1 MLSILSPLPHRG
13 DVDCVGWDACG
24 QYTIHNE
31 PALFSIPHSQTVM
44 LQFADSMHSEHV
56 SNSPLSDVMQHRY
69 VPGHLDI
76 VGSPPWN
83 AIIESIAVWCAV
95 VVESVGSVNEWF
107 YDESAPDHKLLV
119 ETALSP
125 SSSGR
130 RPHLSDLLPVLLC
143 RGFRLSSSP
152 SDHQ

>member
-1 MLSILSPLPHRG
+1 MLSILFPLPHRG
-13 DVDCVGWDACG
+13 DVDCVDWDAYG

-31 PALFSIPHSQTVM
+31 PALFSITHSQTAM

-56 SNSPLSDVMQHRY
+56 SNSLLSDVKPHRY
-69 VPGHLDI
+69 APEHLDI
-76 VGSPPWN
+76 VGSPPSN
-83 AIIESIAVWCAV
+83 AIIESIAVWCAAV
-95 VVESVGSVNEWF
+95 VGSAGSVSEWF
-107 YDESAPDHKLLV
+107 YGESAPDHKLLV

-125 SSSGR
+125 SFSGR

-152 SDHQ
+152 SM